1 MAKKRDRVI
10 KILPRWRVSFG
21 NDIAVGPGK
30 VELLALIHE
39 TGSITEA
46 ARRMDMSYM
55 RAWTLLR
62 TMNCCF
68 HAPLVNAV
76 RGGQKGGGAKLTDTG
91 KRLLALC
98 QRLDRETLHATRNTS
113 WEILALLRA

>member
-1 MAKKRDRVI
+1 MAKKRDRII
-10 KILPRWRVSFG
+10 KVLPRWRVCLG

-30 VELLALIHE
+30 VELLAHVEE
-39 TGSITEA
+39 TGSITDA

-62 TMNCCF
+62 TMNRCF
-68 HAPLVNAV
+68 HEPLVKAV
-76 RGGQKGGGAKLTDTG
+76 RGGQKGGGAKLTGTG

-98 QRLDRETLHATRNTS
+98 QKLDRESLRATRKTS
-113 WEILALLRA
+113 REILALLSK